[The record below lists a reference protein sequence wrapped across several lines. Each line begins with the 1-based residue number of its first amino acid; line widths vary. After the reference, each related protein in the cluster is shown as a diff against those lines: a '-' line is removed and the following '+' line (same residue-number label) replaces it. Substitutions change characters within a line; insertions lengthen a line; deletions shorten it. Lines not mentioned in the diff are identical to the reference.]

1 MIEKL
6 IRKNSIY
13 NGKVLEFCCDDI
25 VLPNGATAKREYI
38 VHPGACAVL
47 PFINDTT
54 IVLVKQFRYVINQ
67 ITYEIP
73 AGKID
78 VGETPLECAAREL
91 KEETGYQAKKLDK
104 MMSFYPSTAFSTE
117 LLHIF
122 VAFNVQEGINKPDED
137 EFIATEIIS
146 FNDALK
152 MVKNGEIIDSKT
164 IISILNFSNSLK

>member
-6 IRKNSIY
+6 IKKNSIY
-13 NGKVLEFCCDDI
+13 KGRVLEFWCDD
-25 VLPNGATAKREYI
+25 VALPNGATAKREYV

-47 PFINDTT
+47 PFVDDSN

-78 VGETPLECAAREL
+78 VEETPLKCAVREL
-91 KEETGYQAKKLDK
+91 EEETGYQAKKLDK
-104 MMSFYPSTAFSTE
+104 MMSLYPSSAFSTE

-122 VAFNVQEGINKPDED
+122 VAFDLQKGMNKPDED
-137 EFIATEIIS
+137 EFVSTEIIN

-152 MVKNGEIIDSKT
+152 MVKSGKITDSKT
-164 IISILNFSNSLK
+164 IIAVLNFSIDY